1 MQDQIPTRTTMKTD
15 WRASHSFYCS
25 CNNGSPCWTASAG
38 ADADAPSQI
47 SLTDAPTNTHQPV
60 HHKEISEDEQN
71 LLNEET
77 ESMDSQD
84 SLLSFDNKKH
94 YFEAFSFHSH
104 NNEISRTPFKP
115 CLNINHD
122 FDHSNNNNNKFASLI
137 PASITKKQLT
147 MDCDKKNKNT
157 YKHVPHKDRPPLIV
171 ARRNA
176 RERRRVQA
184 VNSAFVRLRKIV
196 PIFNSR

>member
-1 MQDQIPTRTTMKTD
+1 MQDQIPTRTTMKTV
-15 WRASHSFYCS
+15 WRASHSSYCS

-38 ADADAPSQI
+38 ADANTPSQI
-47 SLTDAPTNTHQPV
+47 SFADAPTSTHQTI
-60 HHKEISEDEQN
+60 HHREISEDEQN

-77 ESMDSQD
+77 ESMDSTD
-84 SLLSFDNKKH
+84 SLFSFDNKKQ
-94 YFEAFSFHSH
+94 YSDAFGYHLHS
-104 NNEISRTPFKP
+104 NESRTPFKP
-115 CLNINHD
+115 CLDVNQD
-122 FDHSNNNNNKFASLI
+122 FEHSNSNNKFALLM
-137 PASITKKQLT
+137 PASTTIMQLNL
-147 MDCDKKNKNT
+147 DCDKKNKST